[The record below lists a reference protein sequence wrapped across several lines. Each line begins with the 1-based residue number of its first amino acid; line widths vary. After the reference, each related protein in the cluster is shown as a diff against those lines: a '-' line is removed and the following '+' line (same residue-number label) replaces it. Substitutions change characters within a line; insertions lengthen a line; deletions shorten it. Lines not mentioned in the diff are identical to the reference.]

1 MGRIGLTPRIYHLQ
15 SSDETFF
22 FGKQIGASLPKDAI
36 LALTGNLGA
45 GKTTF
50 VQGLAS
56 GLGIKDQVQ
65 SPTFILLN
73 LYEGLAHFDL
83 YRLKSSADFINLGF
97 EEYFSSNCICAI
109 EWPEKI
115 ENLLPPETIHIHFD
129 YEKEGRIAKIS

>member
-1 MGRIGLTPRIYHLQ
+1 MGRIGLVRGIYPLT
-15 SSDETFF
+15 STNETFS
-22 FGKQIGASLPKDAI
+22 FGKQVASHLPKNAI

-50 VQGLAS
+50 VQGLAQ
-56 GLGIKDQVQ
+56 GLGIEEAIQ

-83 YRLKSSADFINLGF
+83 YRLKTAADFINLGF
-97 EEYFSSNCICAI
+97 EEYFADHICAI

-115 ENLLPPETIHIHFD
+115 LDILPPTTIRIHFEYD
-129 YEKEGRIAKIS
+129 NERRIATIS